1 MISMDPPGHVHLRKL
16 ANKAFVPS
24 KIKIL
29 VDRTYEVAN
38 ELIDDIIAKH
48 GQEGEFDF
56 ATDFCALYPVTVIA
70 QVLGVPRSE
79 EHTSELQSLMRLSY
93 AVFCLK
99 KKNYS
104 STYTLAANT

>member
-29 VDRTYEVAN
+29 VDRTYEEIGRAHV
-38 ELIDDIIAKH
+38 
-48 GQEGEFDF
+48 
-56 ATDFCALYPVTVIA
+56 
-70 QVLGVPRSE
+70 
-79 EHTSELQSLMRLSY
+79 ELQSLMRISY

-99 KKNYS
+99 KNMTTFDQTTPHALLLHTRHSKKTPHLNTTIQS
-104 STYTLAANT
+104 ESYTTATSIHFNTS